1 MNKISLIIFTYKRA
15 ILLDRV
21 LESIFKNFNN
31 LSPPI
36 YIIYHFHS
44 DHKKSYDILKKKWKD
59 KKKVI
64 FYERTKLNF
73 CSVFLYFVRHP
84 LNILWI
90 TKWMDIIKNWNSFK
104 FLLEKILRNIK
115 TEYVTMAPDDQYFY
129 KKTIIPAKA
138 LKIISNNKK
147 NYFYRFFT
155 GDHFKGYNSL
165 PKKLKVKI
173 YKGKHVP
180 FFEWSHKNSAF
191 KKSPL
196 WNYRFTIEGTIFHK
210 DTLLKLI
217 SPYLY
222 HNPITLE
229 AIGLWESRFRGFFSN
244 GLSSKERTAAG
255 FQINSVQKYVFHHN
269 NNFNTEILMKAY
281 LKGYGLLINQSVFK
295 RDKFDVIPDNIF
307 LKKKNSKKISYKNLM
322 VS

>member
-21 LESIFKNFNN
+21 LESIFKNFTN

-36 YIIYHFHS
+36 YIIYHFHP
-44 DHKKSYDILKKKWKD
+44 DHKKSYDILKKKWKN
-59 KKKVI
+59 KKKII
-64 FYERTKLNF
+64 FYERTKINF
-73 CSVFLYFVRHP
+73 YNTFLYFIRNP
-84 LNILWI
+84 LNILWVI
-90 TKWMDIIKNWNSFK
+90 KWLDIIKNWNSFK

-129 KKTIIPAKA
+129 KKTTVSKKA
-138 LKIISNNKK
+138 LEIISNNKK

-155 GDHFKGYNSL
+155 GTHFKGYNSL
-165 PKKLKVKI
+165 PKKLKIKI
-173 YKGKHVP
+173 YKDKYAP
-180 FFEWSHKNSAF
+180 FFEWSHKNSVF

-196 WNYRFTIEGTIFHK
+196 WNYRFTIEGTVFHK
-210 DTLLKLI
+210 NTLLKLI
-217 SPYLY
+217 SSYLY

-229 AIGLWESRFRGFFSN
+229 AIGLWESRFRGFFSH

-255 FQINSVQKYVFHHN
+255 FQINSVQKHVFHHN
-269 NNFNTEILMKAY
+269 KNFSAEILMKAY
-281 LKGYGLLINQSVFK
+281 LKGYQLIIKKSIFK
-295 RDKFDVIPDNIF
+295 KNNFDVVPDNIF
-307 LKKKNSKKISYKNLM
+307 LKKEKFKKIDYKNLI